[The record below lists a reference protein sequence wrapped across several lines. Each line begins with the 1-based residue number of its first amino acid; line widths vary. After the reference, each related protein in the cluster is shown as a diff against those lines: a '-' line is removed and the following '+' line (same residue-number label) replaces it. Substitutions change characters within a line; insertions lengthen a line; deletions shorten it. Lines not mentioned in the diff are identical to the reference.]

1 MLEAIGE
8 GGQPKPLEALAGLS
22 RRDRKRLKR
31 EIERELDRQARS
43 ASERVRQA
51 RKEAREADRA
61 QARRASDILKERSRR
76 AKALKSRSQEHRD
89 ARSAAEDVV
98 SAIGYDLMNVS
109 GVCEVE
115 PGLFSETI
123 AFDDIAYQNSREQ
136 DQRATCIVLQDLY
149 NYFGPDAKVQVSVSN
164 TPLRDDELE
173 GRAFFD
179 PAAQPSES
187 LAEDAREL
195 NRILDKKLK
204 EGVSNIRRS
213 RSLTVAVE
221 AADMDEAI
229 RRFARIN
236 TDLTSFF
243 KRLRCPWHVMEGK
256 ERLAAICDVLRP
268 GKRLDFSYERDISP
282 LSPLTTKDFVAP
294 MALDFRPNGESTLY
308 RSDDAWC
315 QALVVRSLASPLT
328 DRVIASLV
336 DLAMPI
342 TVTWY
347 LTPLDKSR
355 AINDLKVKSG
365 LIDNEVIA
373 NQRQAVRKGYDFSIM
388 PTELQSSRDE
398 IEDLLMRVSGQTQN
412 LFLYSG
418 LVWTC
423 ADTLEQ
429 LTTQVGQIIDAARPL
444 GVEIDL
450 LPYQQREAMNSVLPL
465 GCNLIQ
471 VERYLTSEEACIFVP
486 FASNELSD
494 PHGNWYYQN
503 RLTNNLVFGDR
514 SRLSSPV
521 GFISGKTGSGK
532 TFFSMNEILGTV
544 LSHPNEQTFVF
555 DRSGEYARIV
565 RHVGGTVASFGPGTS
580 AHLNPLG
587 MADVS
592 ELSPEKQVAFKADA
606 IVATSAAAA
615 DDTNK
620 PLDDA
625 ERSIIQRCV
634 EEVYRRSGA
643 EGRTAVLQ
651 DFYDCLLEQ
660 PEPQAKALAL
670 RYERYVKGAMS
681 FFNHEDNIDLSARV
695 VDLNL
700 KDIPSSMTVFAL
712 ITMCEVVRNQM
723 YRNHEQ
729 GKRTWLYIEEMES
742 LFRYPPVLEY
752 FRRLANEGRKFGLY
766 LTGITQSTESM
777 VRNEDVSAIV
787 KNSDFVMLLKQ
798 SAEDRA
804 YWADAL
810 GLSDFEA
817 ACIDETTEEGY
828 GLLVFGAT
836 RIPIRGDFPRD
847 SYLYRLFSTNPNE
860 HAEIARSR
868 GARE

>member
-1 MLEAIGE
+1 M
-8 GGQPKPLEALAGLS
+8 
-22 RRDRKRLKR
+22 
-31 EIERELDRQARS
+31 RQARQES
-43 ASERVRQA
+43 
-51 RKEAREADRA
+51 REAEKA
-61 QARRASDILKERSRR
+61 QARRASEILKERRNR
-76 AKALKSRSQEHRD
+76 AKELKSRSQNHRD

-98 SAIGYDLMNVS
+98 SAIGYDLMNIS

-115 PGLFSETI
+115 PGLYSETI

-136 DQRATCIVLQDLY
+136 DQRSTCIVLQDLY
-149 NYFGPDAKVQVSVSN
+149 NYFGPDAKIQMSVSN
-164 TPLRDDELE
+164 TPLRPDELE

-179 PAAQPSES
+179 PEAQPSKE

-195 NRILDKKLK
+195 NRILEKKLR

-213 RSLTVAVE
+213 RTLTVAVE
-221 AADMDEAI
+221 AADMDEAL

-236 TDLTSFF
+236 TDMTSIF
-243 KRLRCPWHVMEGK
+243 KRLRCPWHVMEGE
-256 ERLAAICDVLRP
+256 ERLSAINDILRP
-268 GKRLDFSYERDISP
+268 GKRLSFSYANDISP

-294 MALDFRPNGESTLY
+294 MALDFRPRGEHTLY
-308 RSDDAWC
+308 RSDETWC
-315 QALVVRSLASPLT
+315 QALVIRSLASPLT
-328 DRVIASLV
+328 DRVVASLV
-336 DLAMPI
+336 DLALPI

-365 LIDNEVIA
+365 LIDKEVID
-373 NQRQAVRKGYDFSIM
+373 NQRTAVRKGYDFSIL
-388 PTELQSSRDE
+388 PTELQSAREE
-398 IEDLLMRVSGQTQN
+398 IEDLIMRVSGQTQN
-412 LFLYSG
+412 LFLFSG

-423 ADTLEQ
+423 AETLEL
-429 LTTQVGQIIDAARPL
+429 LTSQVGQIIDAARPL

-450 LPYQQREAMNSVLPL
+450 LPYQQRDAMNSVLPL
-465 GCNLIQ
+465 GVNLIQ

-494 PHGNWYYQN
+494 EGGTWYYQN

-544 LSHPNEQTFVF
+544 LSHVGEQTFIF
-555 DRSGEYARIV
+555 DRSGEYARLV
-565 RHVGGTVASFGPGTS
+565 EHVGGVVASFGPGS
-580 AHLNPLG
+580 DAHLNPLG

-592 ELSPEKQVAFKADA
+592 ELSPEQQVAFKADA

-615 DDTNK
+615 DDTTK

-634 EEVYRRSGA
+634 EEVYRRCGDRGTVA
-643 EGRTAVLQ
+643 LLQ

-670 RYERYVKGAMS
+670 RYERYVKGTMS
-681 FFNHEDNIDLSARV
+681 FFNAEDTVDLSARV

-723 YRNHEQ
+723 YRNHERGQ
-729 GKRTWLYIEEMES
+729 RTWLYIEEMES

-752 FRRLANEGRKFGLY
+752 FRRLANEGRKYGLF

-777 VRNEDVSAIV
+777 IRNEDVSAIV

-798 SAEDRA
+798 SPEDRA
-804 YWADAL
+804 YWTDAL
-810 GLSDFEA
+810 GLSDFES
-817 ACIDETTEEGY
+817 ACIDDTTQEGY

-836 RIPIRGDFPRD
+836 RIPVRGDFPRD

-860 HAEIARSR
+860 HAARTRSR
-868 GARE
+868 EARD